1 MKYKAVIFDLRHSSG
16 GGHQQLV
23 EWIKLFTGKTPA
35 VNEAFLTRNNALRT
49 LQNFGG
55 FEYAAM
61 GRENSKTWYHN
72 GHETS
77 NKIPLIILTDKSCG
91 SAVEEACLYLRTI
104 ENSVVIGSNTKGC
117 ALGGSVQTYYLPYSG
132 VQFAIGG
139 FMEFQG
145 EAKNIDGLGYEPD
158 IWCNP
163 EDALTSALMFLQ
175 YYGLADQQ
183 SVQPLYRESTPPANL
198 RILWHGSE
206 ILPGQGFGDILIET
220 PGRIGIVIEV
230 KYAERDMLEK
240 GCAQALEQIE
250 KNCYTA
256 RLKEDGMKSILKYGI
271 AFYKKHCK
279 VSIG

>member
-1 MKYKAVIFDLRHSSG
+1 M
-16 GGHQQLV
+16 
-23 EWIKLFTGKTPA
+23 
-35 VNEAFLTRNNALRT
+35 
-49 LQNFGG
+49 
-55 FEYAAM
+55 
-61 GRENSKTWYHN
+61 
-72 GHETS
+72 
-77 NKIPLIILTDKSCG
+77 
-91 SAVEEACLYLRTI
+91 
-104 ENSVVIGSNTKGC
+104 VIGSNTKGC

-206 ILPGQGFGDILIET
+206 ILPGQGFGDIPDRGDDNVLVT
-220 PGRIGIVIEV
+220 VHGKQVTDFTVTSNDPATMR
-230 KYAERDMLEK
+230 AEKVNGGKIRL
-240 GCAQALEQIE
+240 
-250 KNCYTA
+250 T
-256 RLKEDGMKSILKYGI
+256 RLKSFGGKFIGLTIHYDGKDYGF
-271 AFYKKHCK
+271 ACND
-279 VSIG
+279 